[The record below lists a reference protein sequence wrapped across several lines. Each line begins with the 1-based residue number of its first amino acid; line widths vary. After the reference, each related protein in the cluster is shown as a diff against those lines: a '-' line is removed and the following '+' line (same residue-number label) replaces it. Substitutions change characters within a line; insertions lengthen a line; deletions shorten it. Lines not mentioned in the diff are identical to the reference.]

1 MKLLRQPTPSTCGQ
15 TCVAMLAGI
24 ELHTAIDV
32 VGHARGTR
40 RREIRRVLER
50 LGCRVGDLHTLAPDE
65 LPDPNARGLL
75 EVRLPF
81 GSDLRWR
88 GHWAALDGCGFV
100 FDPEASAPIPL
111 ESYREHARAL
121 LGVDDLP
128 RLAFFA
134 VGDATVRACD
144 AMPGGVLRLVPDPP

>member
-1 MKLLRQPTPSTCGQ
+1 MKHLRQPTPSTCGQ
-15 TCVAMLAGI
+15 TCVAMLAGL

-65 LPDPNARGLL
+65 VPNPCARGLL
-75 EVRLPF
+75 EVRRPH

-88 GHWAALDGCGFV
+88 GHWVALDGCGFV
-100 FDPEASAPIPL
+100 LDPEAPEPIPL
-111 ESYREHARAL
+111 ESYREHVRAL
-121 LGVDDLP
+121 LGNGEAP

-134 VGDATVRACD
+134 VGEATIRAVD
-144 AMPGGVLRLVPDPP
+144 AMPDGVLKIGT